1 MELMTTGNT
10 LMPYSGK
17 RISMLKIKRMKTAK
31 TDFNTLT
38 LSENTFKEREPERL
52 EKSKILGRI
61 NLTNIW

>member
-1 MELMTTGNT
+1 MELMITGNT

-17 RISMLKIKRMKTAK
+17 RISMLRIRRMKTAK

-38 LSENTFKEREPERL
+38 LSENTFRERAQVRL
-52 EKSKILGRI
+52 EKSKIPGRI